1 MFRKIKMKN
10 KQVKIFEQ
18 KKFYKSPL
26 CLLIIAL
33 LALINLLIIRPIYSA
48 QAQAENEKEASEEST
63 ISNIKKVIQDK
74 KVELEQNNQQTNH
87 QKQAYLAQVKRV
99 SAETLTVLH
108 DQLSIVIPVAENFEI
123 IKEDKSISLDQIEVD
138 DWVLVYSILQEN
150 TAKVVRI
157 VVTNKDFTKIER
169 KIVLGA
175 IVEIYPS
182 NLLFDSRT
190 GENNL
195 TFLLNMDTQYLDAN
209 GEEMTVKDFYPE
221 LQCLIVAKQ
230 KADGQ
235 WQATSIKALAEID

>member
-1 MFRKIKMKN
+1 MK
-10 KQVKIFEQ
+10 KQAIKIFEQ
-18 KKFYKSPL
+18 KKFHKLPL
-26 CLLIIAL
+26 YLSLIAL
-33 LALINLLIIRPIYSA
+33 FVLINLLIVKPSHRT
-48 QAQAENEKEASEEST
+48 QAQTENDKEASEEST
-63 ISNIKKVIQDK
+63 ISNLKKVFQDK
-74 KVELEQNNQQTNH
+74 TVELEQNNQQTNH

-99 SAETLTVLH
+99 SAETLTVLN

-123 IKEDKSISLDQIEVD
+123 IKEDKTISLDQIEVD

-169 KIVLGA
+169 KIMLGA

-190 GENNL
+190 GETNL
-195 TFLLNMDTQYLDAN
+195 TFLLDKDTQYLAAD
-209 GEEMTVKDFYPE
+209 GEEITVKDFYPE
-221 LQCLIVAKQ
+221 LQCLIIAKQ

-235 WQATSIKALAEID
+235 WQTTSIKALAEID

>member
-1 MFRKIKMKN
+1 MK
-10 KQVKIFEQ
+10 KKRVKIFEQ
-18 KKFYKSPL
+18 KKFYKSSL
-26 CLLIIAL
+26 CLFVIAL
-33 LALINLLIIRPIYSA
+33 FAFVSLLIIRPIYSA
-48 QAQAENEKEASEEST
+48 QAQTENEKEASEEST
-63 ISNIKKVIQDK
+63 ILNIKKVIQDK

-138 DWVLVYSILQEN
+138 DWVLVYSLLQEN
-150 TAKVVRI
+150 NAKVVRV

-195 TFLLNMDTQYLDAN
+195 TFLLNKDTQYLDAD
-209 GEEMTVKDFYPE
+209 GEEITVKDFYPE
-221 LQCLIVAKQ
+221 LQCLIIAKQ

-235 WQATSIKALAEID
+235 WQTTSIKALAEID